1 MASIYKEFE
10 VAASAHDVWEAVRDF
25 SAVHTRRA

>member
-10 VAASAHDVWEAVRDF
+10 VAASAHDVWEAARDF
-25 SAVHTRRA
+25 SAVNTRRA